1 MSRAEQVPPVV
12 VVTGAARG
20 IGAAVARRLAR
31 DGHGVCALDL
41 GFEVDELGDAAVE
54 RVVADV
60 TDAEAVGAAVDRA
73 AALGPLAGLVNNA
86 GVNAHFD
93 PVELTEAE
101 WDRFMAVDLKS
112 AWLCTRAVVP
122 HLRARGGGAIVNVAS
137 IHARLTKAG
146 MFPYAAAK
154 AGLVGLTR
162 SLALELGPEGVR
174 VNAVAPG
181 FTATRLVLDDLAR
194 QEDPE
199 AAVRELDALHP
210 LGRICAPDEI
220 AAAVAFLLGEDASAI
235 TGAELAVDAGLSARM
250 AA

>member
-1 MSRAEQVPPVV
+1 MAGDARAPQVV

-31 DGHGVCALDL
+31 DGLAVCALDL
-41 GFEVDELGDAAVE
+41 AFDTDELGDAAVE

-60 TDAEAVGAAVDRA
+60 TDAEAIGAAVERA
-73 AALGPLAGLVNNA
+73 AARGPLAGLVNNA

-101 WDRFMAVDLKS
+101 WDRFLAVDLKS
-112 AWLCTRAVVP
+112 AWLCARAVVP
-122 HLRARGGGAIVNVAS
+122 PMRARGGGAIVNVAS
-137 IHARLTKAG
+137 IHAKLTKRG

-162 SLALELGPEGVR
+162 SLALELGPEGIR

-181 FTATRLVLDDLAR
+181 FTATRLVLDDLAA
-194 QEDPE
+194 QDDP
-199 AAVRELDALHP
+199 AAAARDLDARHP
-210 LGRICAPDEI
+210 LGRICTPDEV
-220 AAAVAFLLGEDASAI
+220 AAAIAFLLGEDAAAI